1 MSTPTG
7 GSVDGTPADDARA
20 ENEVRPAGEAR
31 AEGVPRPDGAPAAG
45 GPAPSGPD
53 RAVSEAGAPAHPEA
67 AEAAESAEDAATAA
81 AETLPPSIPVGA
93 SAPRSRAE
101 THPDTDEIEV
111 VLPLSVVRVVPNP
124 AHDSETGL
132 RPPPVKKAGSTV
144 PAAPPR
150 PGRPGV
156 GAPAQRPVAGGSG
169 VRSST
174 PEPAGSSAPGTA
186 AATSAPTASTAQP
199 TPEEARRAA
208 RAAMSPG
215 RRLRSA
221 FRPRM
226 TRAQVLAAVLC
237 AVLGFALV
245 VQLQQNQQD
254 EFSGLRQSDLVRILD
269 DVSKRSDSLEREA
282 TSLRESEFELR
293 SGSDSQQAAIE
304 LAEKNAEIQGILSGR
319 LPAEGPGL
327 EIQIV
332 QGDTAISAA
341 RLFNVLEELRN
352 AGAEAIDVN
361 GIRMVT
367 SSYFED
373 TTAGVSVDGILVAP
387 PYRWTVI
394 GDPQTLEP
402 AMAIPGGAM
411 ASITTS
417 GGRTTIAQKELV
429 QIRSVRDPA
438 DPKFAKPAT
447 DG

>member
-1 MSTPTG
+1 MPRTPDEPRDQPSDDQVTG
-7 GSVDGTPADDARA
+7 DQ
-20 ENEVRPAGEAR
+20 
-31 AEGVPRPDGAPAAG
+31 AAG
-45 GPAPSGPD
+45 DVPQGED
-53 RAVSEAGAPAHPEA
+53 TR
-67 AEAAESAEDAATAA
+67 AEDAQADEAPATPEEPAA
-81 AETLPPSIPVGA
+81 RPPSIPVGSA
-93 SAPRSRAE
+93 APRPRSE

-111 VLPLSVVRVVPNP
+111 VLPLSVVRVVPGAPSGSDGSVRPTGSRP
-124 AHDSETGL
+124 APGERPDTG
-132 RPPPVKKAGSTV
+132 RPAR
-144 PAAPPR
+144 APR
-150 PGRPGV
+150 PAPSSRPGAPARPSATGGARPGV
-156 GAPAQRPVAGGSG
+156 RAATDGTGPKPTGPQGTGADGSAATG
-169 VRSST
+169 AASGTTSST
-174 PEPAGSSAPGTA
+174 PPR
-186 AATSAPTASTAQP
+186 

-215 RRLRSA
+215 QRFRSA

-226 TRAQVLAAVLC
+226 TRAQGLAAVLC

-293 SGSDSQQAAIE
+293 SGSDSQQAALE

-327 EIQIV
+327 ELQIV
-332 QGDTAISAA
+332 QGDSPISAA

-367 SSYFED
+367 SSHFED
-373 TTAGVSVDGILVAP
+373 TGTGVSIDGIVVSP

-402 AMAIPGGAM
+402 AMAIPGGAV

-417 GGRTTIAQKELV
+417 GGRTTIEQKELV
-429 QIRSVRDPA
+429 QIRSVRDPSE
-438 DPKFAKPAT
+438 PRFAAPAT
-447 DG
+447 DQ

>member
-1 MSTPTG
+1 MS
-7 GSVDGTPADDARA
+7 S
-20 ENEVRPAGEAR
+20 
-31 AEGVPRPDGAPAAG
+31 VPRTPDEPRDQPSDDQVTGDQVTGDEPQGEGTQIVDPQVDEAPATPEE
-45 GPAPSGPD
+45 PAA
-53 RAVSEAGAPAHPEA
+53 R
-67 AEAAESAEDAATAA
+67 
-81 AETLPPSIPVGA
+81 PPSIPVGSA
-93 SAPRSRAE
+93 APRPRSE

-111 VLPLSVVRVVPNP
+111 VLPLSVVRVVPGVPSGSDGSARPTGSRP
-124 AHDSETGL
+124 APGERPDTG
-132 RPPPVKKAGSTV
+132 RPAR
-144 PAAPPR
+144 APR
-150 PGRPGV
+150 PAPSSRPGP
-156 GAPAQRPVAGGSG
+156 PARPSATGGVQPG
-169 VRSST
+169 VSAAT
-174 PEPAGSSAPGTA
+174 DGTGSKTTGPQGTGTDGSATTA
-186 AATSAPTASTAQP
+186 AATGTTSSTP
-199 TPEEARRAA
+199 PRTPEEARRAA

-215 RRLRSA
+215 QRFRSA

-226 TRAQVLAAVLC
+226 TRAQGLAAVLC

-293 SGSDSQQAAIE
+293 SGSDSQQAALE

-327 EIQIV
+327 ELQIV
-332 QGDTAISAA
+332 QGDSPISAA

-367 SSYFED
+367 SSHFED
-373 TTAGVSVDGILVAP
+373 TGTGVSIDGIVVSP

-402 AMAIPGGAM
+402 AMAIPGGAV

-417 GGRTTIAQKELV
+417 GGRTTIEQKELV
-429 QIRSVRDPA
+429 QIRSVRDPSE
-438 DPKFAKPAT
+438 PRFATPAT
-447 DG
+447 DQ

>member
-7 GSVDGTPADDARA
+7 GPDEGTLDAPDGTPDAQVPPDVA
-20 ENEVRPAGEAR
+20 PETETAAGETGSAD
-31 AEGVPRPDGAPAAG
+31 AQTPAA
-45 GPAPSGPD
+45 
-53 RAVSEAGAPAHPEA
+53 
-67 AEAAESAEDAATAA
+67 ATP
-81 AETLPPSIPVGA
+81 PPSIPVGA
-93 SAPRSRAE
+93 TAPRSRAE

-124 AHDSETGL
+124 AHDGETAM
-132 RPPPVKKAGSTV
+132 RPPPVKKAGSST
-144 PAAPPR
+144 PAAAAR
-150 PGRPGV
+150 PGRP
-156 GAPAQRPVAGGSG
+156 
-169 VRSST
+169 
-174 PEPAGSSAPGTA
+174 A
-186 AATSAPTASTAQP
+186 AASPAPRPAASGSAARPSTTPSPSSDTSEAASEQDP
-199 TPEEARRAA
+199 QSPEEARRAA
-208 RAAMSPG
+208 RAAMTPG
-215 RRLRSA
+215 SRLRSA

-282 TSLRESEFELR
+282 SSLRETEFELR
-293 SGSDSQQAAIE
+293 SGSDSQQAAVE

-332 QGDTAISAA
+332 QGDSPISAA

-373 TTAGVSVDGILVAP
+373 TPSGVSVDGIVVAP

-438 DPKFAKPAT
+438 EPQFAKPAT

>member
-1 MSTPTG
+1 MSRPPRG
-7 GSVDGTPADDARA
+7 PREPGDAR
-20 ENEVRPAGEAR
+20 EAGEAR
-31 AEGVPRPDGAPAAG
+31 
-45 GPAPSGPD
+45 GPD
-53 RAVSEAGAPAHPEA
+53 E
-67 AEAAESAEDAATAA
+67 TAA
-81 AETLPPSIPVGA
+81 ADEAQAQALDAPETVDEPAALDEPATSDEQATSDEPSARPPSIPVGA
-93 SAPRSRAE
+93 AAPKPRSE

-111 VLPLSVVRVVPNP
+111 VLPLSVVRVVPGSREPDGAARPGARP
-124 AHDSETGL
+124 APGA
-132 RPPPVKKAGSTV
+132 RPEVGRPGQ
-144 PAAPPR
+144 PPR
-150 PGRPGV
+150 P
-156 GAPAQRPVAGGSG
+156 APAGRSASSTRPARTAAPASARAAAASAPAAGARGPAQPGTSTPAPGSG
-169 VRSST
+169 RQ
-174 PEPAGSSAPGTA
+174 PAPDT
-186 AATSAPTASTAQP
+186 TASSLS
-199 TPEEARRAA
+199 PEVARGAA
-208 RAAMSPG
+208 RAAMTPG
-215 RRLRSA
+215 QRFRSA
-221 FRPRM
+221 LRPRM

-282 TSLRESEFELR
+282 SSLRETEFDLR

-327 EIQIV
+327 ELQIQ
-332 QGDTAISAA
+332 QGDTQISAA

-367 SSYFED
+367 SSHFED
-373 TTAGVSVDGILVAP
+373 TAVGVSIDGIVVAP

-402 AMAIPGGAM
+402 AMAIPGGAV

-417 GGRTTIAQKELV
+417 GGRTTIEQKELV
-429 QIRSVRDPA
+429 QIRSVRDPSE
-438 DPKFAKPAT
+438 PRFATPAT
-447 DG
+447 DE

>member
-1 MSTPTG
+1 MSSVPRTPDEPRDQPSDDQVTADETQTGELLAGASQAGEPQVEDAPSTP
-7 GSVDGTPADDARA
+7 DEPA
-20 ENEVRPAGEAR
+20 VR
-31 AEGVPRPDGAPAAG
+31 
-45 GPAPSGPD
+45 
-53 RAVSEAGAPAHPEA
+53 
-67 AEAAESAEDAATAA
+67 
-81 AETLPPSIPVGA
+81 PPSIPVGSA
-93 SAPRSRAE
+93 APRPRSE

-111 VLPLSVVRVVPNP
+111 VLPLSVVRVVPGSPREGDAP
-124 AHDSETGL
+124 ARPAGSRPGPGERPDTGRPAPAPRPAPTSRPGAPARPSVTGGARTGISASTDGTGSETAAPSTGGL
-132 RPPPVKKAGSTV
+132 RTAAPQGPGTDGSATSAAATV
-144 PAAPPR
+144 TTSSAPPR
-150 PGRPGV
+150 
-156 GAPAQRPVAGGSG
+156 
-169 VRSST
+169 
-174 PEPAGSSAPGTA
+174 
-186 AATSAPTASTAQP
+186 

-215 RRLRSA
+215 QRFRSA

-226 TRAQVLAAVLC
+226 TRAQGLAAVLC

-293 SGSDSQQAAIE
+293 SGSDSQQAALE

-327 EIQIV
+327 ELQIV
-332 QGDTAISAA
+332 QGDSPISAA

-367 SSYFED
+367 SSHFED
-373 TTAGVSVDGILVAP
+373 TGTGVSIDGIVVSP

-402 AMAIPGGAM
+402 AMAIPGGAV

-417 GGRTTIAQKELV
+417 GGRTTIEQKELV
-429 QIRSVRDPA
+429 QIRSVRDPSE
-438 DPKFAKPAT
+438 PRFATPAT
-447 DG
+447 DQ

>member
-7 GSVDGTPADDARA
+7 DPVEGVPDDATPDDDARPEAAARTADDAR
-20 ENEVRPAGEAR
+20 
-31 AEGVPRPDGAPAAG
+31 
-45 GPAPSGPD
+45 
-53 RAVSEAGAPAHPEA
+53 PEA
-67 AEAAESAEDAATAA
+67 DEKAPTTAA
-81 AETLPPSIPVGA
+81 ASPPPSIPVGA
-93 SAPRSRAE
+93 PAPRSRAE

-124 AHDSETGL
+124 AHDGETGL
-132 RPPPVKKAGSTV
+132 RPPPVKKAGSSV
-144 PAAPPR
+144 PAAAPR
-150 PGRPGV
+150 PGRPAV
-156 GAPAQRPVAGGSG
+156 GSATPRPLAGGTSDL
-169 VRSST
+169 SADAL
-174 PEPAGSSAPGTA
+174 PAAGGTPGTA
-186 AATSAPTASTAQP
+186 TSSPTPSTTEP

-282 TSLRESEFELR
+282 TSLRETEFELR

-332 QGDTAISAA
+332 QGDSPISAA

-373 TTAGVSVDGILVAP
+373 TASGVSVDGILVAP

-438 DPKFAKPAT
+438 DPQFAKPAT